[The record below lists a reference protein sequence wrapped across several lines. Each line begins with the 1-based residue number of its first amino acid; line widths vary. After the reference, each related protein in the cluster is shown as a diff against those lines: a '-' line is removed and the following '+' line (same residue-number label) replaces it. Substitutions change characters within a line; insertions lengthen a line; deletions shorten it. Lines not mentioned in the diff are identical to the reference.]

1 MRGWNRGWGG
11 EAGCEDEGTE
21 EEEVMA
27 VGREREQ
34 GGEGS
39 GSVSGVDSFEE
50 FELCRLEE
58 LLEVMYEM
66 LS

>member
-1 MRGWNRGWGG
+1 MRGWDRGWGG

-27 VGREREQ
+27 VTREREQ

-39 GSVSGVDSFEE
+39 GSVSGVDSFEKCE
-50 FELCRLEE
+50 CGVNWTNFWKSSMRC
-58 LLEVMYEM
+58 
-66 LS
+66 